1 MTKKQEQLVE
11 LRAKQIVAQSKVE
24 NATNEDELNAATE
37 EARSLGSQITALE
50 AEMKQV
56 EKDNEEFRKENGLGG
71 DKMNGKVIYKRDN
84 ETNLEYRKKFMEA
97 VQSFNLNGLEKR
109 ANAYTATSDIEI
121 VIPENLVN
129 DIITEVENRGYILSR
144 VNKTSFAIGQKIP
157 VGMTKI
163 TATWVGTS
171 GNPTGEGLG
180 SEVQKTGIT
189 TYVQFTN
196 HKLRC
201 VVGLTYEASIQSLEI
216 FERKF
221 VESVSNAMVEALET
235 AIVSGDGINQP
246 KGILNETP
254 KAGKALTLAA
264 NTEFD
269 YKNMLKFVS
278 AVPAKYRNGAVVFA
292 TQATFFEWMGV
303 TDQQGQPV
311 ARVNYGVDG
320 AMTQSLFGLPV
331 IFADE
336 YLTDY
341 VAGGGTADNIFAFI
355 YNFSE
360 YTLNTNYDLG
370 LDSRT
375 VWENENKEIKSVM
388 SADGKAV
395 TINSLVTWTKSKKAS
410 S

>member
-1 MTKKQEQLVE
+1 MTEKEKQLVE
-11 LRAKQIVAQSKVE
+11 LRAKQIVAQSNVE
-24 NATNEDELNAATE
+24 NATNDEELNAATE
-37 EARSLGSQITALE
+37 EARSLGTQITALE
-50 AEMKQV
+50 AEIRKV
-56 EKDNEEFRKENGLGG
+56 EEDNEKFRKENGLGG
-71 DKMNGKVIYKRDN
+71 ENMDGKVIYKRDN

-97 VQSFNLNGLEKR
+97 VQSFNLSNLEKR
-109 ANAYTATSDIEI
+109 ADAYTATSDISI

-129 DIITEVENRGYILSR
+129 DIVTEIENRGYILSR
-144 VNKTSFAIGQKIP
+144 VNKTNFAIGQKIP

-163 TATWVGTS
+163 VATWVGTTQ
-171 GNPTGEGLG
+171 NPTGEGLG
-180 SEVQKTGIT
+180 SEVQKAGVQ

-221 VESVSNAMVEALET
+221 VESVATAMVEALET

-254 KAGKALTLAA
+254 KTGKAMTLAA
-264 NTEFD
+264 NAEFD
-269 YKNMLKFVS
+269 YKNLLKFVS
-278 AVPAKYRNGAVVFA
+278 AVPAKYRNGAVCFA

-303 TDQQGQPV
+303 TDLQGQPV
-311 ARVNYGVDG
+311 ARVNNGIDG
-320 AMTQSLFGLPV
+320 AMTQSLFGMPV

-341 VAGGGTADNIFAFI
+341 VAGGGTADNTFAFI

-395 TINSLVTWTKSKKAS
+395 TINSLVTWTKSKKSA
-410 S
+410 

>member
-1 MTKKQEQLVE
+1 MTEKEKQLVE
-11 LRAKQIVAQSKVE
+11 LRAKQIIAQSNVE
-24 NATNEDELNAATE
+24 NATNDEELNKATE
-37 EARSLGSQITALE
+37 EAKSLGTQITALE
-50 AEMKQV
+50 AEIRKV
-56 EKDNEEFRKENGLGG
+56 EEDNKEFRKENGLGG
-71 DKMNGKVIYKRDN
+71 DKMNGNVIYKRDN

-97 VQSFNLNGLEKR
+97 VQSFNLSNLEKR
-109 ANAYTATSDIEI
+109 ADAYTATADISI

-129 DIITEVENRGYILSR
+129 DIVTEIENRGYILSR
-144 VNKTSFAIGQKIP
+144 VNKTNFAIGQKIP

-163 TATWVGTS
+163 TATWVGTTQ
-171 GNPTGEGLG
+171 NPTGEGLG
-180 SEVQKTGIT
+180 SEVQKTGVT

-221 VESVSNAMVEALET
+221 VESVANAMVEALET
-235 AIVSGDGINQP
+235 AIVSGDGMNQP
-246 KGILNETP
+246 KGILRETP
-254 KAGKALTLAA
+254 KTGKAMTLAA
-264 NTEFD
+264 NEEFD
-269 YKNMLKFVS
+269 YKKLLKFVS
-278 AVPAKYRNGAVVFA
+278 AVPAKYRNGAVCFA

-303 TDQQGQPV
+303 TDLQGQPV
-311 ARVNYGVDG
+311 ARVNNGIDG
-320 AMTQSLFGLPV
+320 AMTQTLFGMPV

-341 VAGGGTADNIFAFI
+341 VAGGGTADNTFAFI

-395 TINSLVTWTKSKKAS
+395 TINSLVTWTKTKKAS
-410 S
+410 A